1 MWRAEVAG
9 LARKIEV
16 ARDRLPTWPAD
27 KLTVL
32 SESPSAFY
40 DLMPPQ
46 LVEQVPGCRAC
57 RFSSFVSHCL
67 SLFFYLIVVTLLPH
81 RAASTSCECASWS
94 AEPEHQDLSQWRC
107 GERLARCLQ
116 ASTNRPPQHQPSA
129 LDSLNESA

>member
-67 SLFFYLIVVTLLPH
+67 SLFVFLIVVTSNHNVLHQRDVSVP
-81 RAASTSCECASWS
+81 A
-94 AEPEHQDLSQWRC
+94 AEPEHQDLSPCRC